1 MLRASAD
8 AAPLPQS
15 ALEEAA
21 GDIQKSK
28 AAEACTI
35 LREYL
40 KTHAPNARAWNLL
53 GVAEAERK
61 HSTEAEGAFRTA
73 LKLDARLLAANE
85 NLGLLLFQKSD
96 FAGAARYLGNAADL
110 ASRRPAVRFNLGVA
124 LLRSGQA
131 QAARNQF
138 VGLEAA
144 WGNSASYWE
153 ERGTAELAVKSFRAA
168 ASSFDKALKIAPG
181 SVRALNGA
189 AIAAECQ
196 HDLDKAVALLV
207 RARQASPEDV
217 TTLVNFGRVCVER
230 DLDDDAVEALTR
242 VRSLAPENHQA
253 LYLLASAH
261 LALEHYQAS
270 RDLLAEFVDEVP
282 SYPTTYYALGWIDV
296 KLNRLESARQEFEQ
310 CLRLSPQF
318 QDAIYELAELDL
330 RDNRLDAAEAG
341 FRKVLALNPAHAK
354 AAVGLGDTLIRR
366 GQIDQAQ
373 ALYKQAIRSKPDWG
387 AAHYKLAMLL
397 LKKYDKTRGERERAL
412 ADELNKKESLD
423 SRTRLKILWPGGGP
437 AEIDQLAQTEGRI
450 RKVQD
455 LQ

>member
-181 SVRALNGA
+181 IVRALNGA
-189 AIAAECQ
+189 AMAAECQ

-341 FRKVLALNPAHAK
+341 FRKVLALSPAHAK
-354 AAVGLGDTLIRR
+354 AAVGLGDTLVRR